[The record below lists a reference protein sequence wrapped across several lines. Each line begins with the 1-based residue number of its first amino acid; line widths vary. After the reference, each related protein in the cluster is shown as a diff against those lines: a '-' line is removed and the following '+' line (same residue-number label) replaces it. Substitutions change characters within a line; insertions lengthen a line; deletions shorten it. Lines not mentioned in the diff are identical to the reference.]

1 MRKLLLLLLAGLLVL
16 TGCSGIPERSDP
28 VVVGP
33 APAPGDETDQGNGIQ
48 PGGPDR
54 DASSDA
60 IVRGFIKALTAT
72 DTTYAVA
79 REFLT
84 PDVAKS
90 WTPSE
95 EVTIIEPSN
104 VANPGTEEGS
114 VHFAATRAAKVDVR
128 GVYQADS
135 GAIDYDFELVKVS
148 GQWRITNPPT
158 ELIIDRTSFASLY
171 KNVSIYF
178 ADPSGSRLVPDIRY
192 FRTNP
197 QQRANRL
204 IQALI
209 DGPVGTLTDGVRN
222 ELGGTVKLR
231 SAVNHRQDPITID
244 LSGMGQKTEA
254 QLRVA
259 SAQIMWTLQ
268 DVGVTTA
275 RITNDGEPL
284 KISGVGEIQDKDV
297 NWDDFN
303 PNYLPFNATAYYIN
317 GGAVLTDTAEKL
329 PGPVGTGE
337 YGITEAAVTI
347 NGARIAAVSAG
358 STPPVLRMG
367 AINEQ
372 LSVIDLPGT
381 TSLSSPTWGPS
392 SEEFWIVR
400 NGNEIMRVSASGAPK
415 IVSTQGLTDVGPIR
429 RIALSRDGVRLAVLA
444 GQPGGPGRL
453 YLATVQSSAD
463 SVSLLQPVPLAANL
477 DVSAVVWRDARTLA
491 VLGRPST
498 PGNVFPYTLLVD
510 DSALDVLPA
519 PVLSGETL
527 AIAAAPDRPFLC
539 SINQN
544 ILKLQESA
552 WVSLVGGIAV
562 TGSRPFYPG

>member
-1 MRKLLLLLLAGLLVL
+1 MRKLLLLLVACLLVL

-33 APAPGDETDQGNGIQ
+33 APAPGDEADQGNGIQ

-84 PDVAKS
+84 PEVAKS

-104 VANPGTEEGS
+104 VANPGVEEGS
-114 VHFAATRAAKVDVR
+114 VQFAATRVAKVDVR
-128 GVYQADS
+128 GVYHVDS
-135 GAIDYDFELVKVS
+135 GAIDYDFELVQVA
-148 GQWRITNPPT
+148 GQWRITNPPA
-158 ELIIDRTSFASLY
+158 ELIIDRTSFGSLY
-171 KNVSIYF
+171 KDASIYF
-178 ADPSGSRLVPDIRY
+178 ADPSGGRLVPDVRY

-222 ELGGTVKLR
+222 ELGGAAKLR

-244 LSGMGQKTEA
+244 LSGLGQKTEA

-268 DVGVTTA
+268 DLGVQTA

-284 KISGVGEIQDKDV
+284 DIAGVGETQEISD
-297 NWDDFN
+297 WADFD
-303 PNYLPFNATAYYIN
+303 PNHLPFNATAYYID
-317 GGAVLTDTAEKL
+317 GGAVLTDTAEKV
-329 PGPVGTGE
+329 PGPAGTGE
-337 YGITEAAVTI
+337 YSITEAAVSI
-347 NGARIAAVSAG
+347 NGTRIAAVSAG
-358 STPPVLRMG
+358 STPPVLRTG

-381 TSLSSPTWGPS
+381 TSLSAPTWGPS

-400 NGNEIMRVSASGAPK
+400 NGSEIMRVSAKGAPK
-415 IVSTQGLTDVGPIR
+415 IVSTQGLTDVGQIR

-491 VLGRPST
+491 VLGRPTT
-498 PGNVFPYTLLVD
+498 PGSVLPFTLLID
-510 DSALDVLPA
+510 NSSLSVLPA

-544 ILKLQESA
+544 ILRLQDSA